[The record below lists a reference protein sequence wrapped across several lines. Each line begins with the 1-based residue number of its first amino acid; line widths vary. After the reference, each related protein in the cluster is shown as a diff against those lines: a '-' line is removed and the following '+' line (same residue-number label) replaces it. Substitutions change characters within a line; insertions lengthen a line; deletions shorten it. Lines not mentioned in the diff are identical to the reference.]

1 MFNRQ
6 RYRKASPDNSRAG
19 AQSYEAILRHKLAR
33 GEPIEPRKIDS
44 AFKDF
49 VDNWFQVYVK
59 NNNKHSEIVT
69 KESIIRVH
77 LAPYFGRMKL
87 QDIGNLDIE
96 RYKAKKI
103 KENLSAKS
111 INNHL
116 SVLRKSLHTALEWG
130 TIKFCPTIKNL
141 KTPPY
146 EYDFLTDEEAKQL
159 TDTANGKW
167 RDMIIVT
174 LGTGLRFGELT
185 ALKWEDVDFDKSELV
200 IRRAFAKGVL
210 GSPKSNKIRHIP
222 MSATVRHVLQSMN
235 RSRGYIFADNNGD
248 VLSQVAS
255 IKKLH
260 RIARKA
266 GLRKIG
272 WHTLRHTFASHLAQ
286 SGADLIAIQGLLGHS
301 DIRTT
306 MRYSHINGATLRK
319 AIGILDQRNE
329 GAENLRHSVV
339 TPPPFKGNM
348 MDAMM
353 ADSVDI
359 SAKENK
365 KRAEALLSAHGAGN
379 GNRNHSDSFPVML

>member
-33 GEPIEPRKIDS
+33 GEPIETQKIES

-49 VDNWFQVYVK
+49 VENWFQVYVK

-77 LAPYFGRMKL
+77 LVPYFGRSKL

-103 KENLSAKS
+103 KENLSAKT

-130 TIKFCPTIKNL
+130 TIKFCPGIKNL
-141 KTPPY
+141 KTLPH
-146 EYDFLTDEEAKQL
+146 EYDFLTSEEANRL
-159 TDTANGKW
+159 IDAADGKW
-167 RDMIIVT
+167 RDMIVVA
-174 LGTGLRFGELT
+174 LGTGLRFGELA
-185 ALKWEDVDFDKSELV
+185 ALRWEDVDCEKRELT

-210 GSPKSNKIRHIP
+210 GSPKSNKIRRIP
-222 MSATVRHVLQSMN
+222 MSATVHSVLRSMN
-235 RSRGYIFADNNGD
+235 RSSGYVFSDIDGNA
-248 VLSQVAS
+248 LRQVAS

-260 RIARKA
+260 RIASKA

-272 WHTLRHTFASHLAQ
+272 WHTLRHTFASNLAQ
-286 SGADLIAIQGLLGHS
+286 SGADLVAIQGLLGHS

-306 MRYSHINGATLRK
+306 MRYSHITGATLRK
-319 AIGILDQRNE
+319 AINILDQRNE
-329 GAENLRHSVV
+329 ESRNVRHNIV
-339 TPPPFKGNM
+339 TLLPVGDDM

-353 ADSVDI
+353 ADNDDI

-365 KRAEALLSAHGAGN
+365 KRAEALSSTHGAGN
-379 GNRNHSDSFPVML
+379 GNRNQNDSLSVML